1 MHFTRTILAATLAAA
16 TLAVHAESTNL
27 DPVVVTATRTE
38 TPLSE
43 LPIPVVVI
51 DRATIERNAGASL
64 PDLLRLAAG
73 VEIAQSGGPGQL
85 ATAFLRGTDSDHVLV
100 LVDGVELS
108 PGSIGTPQL
117 QNIDPAII
125 ERIEIVKGPRSSLYG
140 SEAVGGVINIIT
152 RRDVDSIRAHL
163 GGGSFGSTEFGAGGS
178 IGSGETALDVD
189 VARRSSDGFPP
200 LAGSDIDRGYDNTSA
215 NLRLRSTLG
224 PLAATLRHY
233 QGEGTTEYLDSM
245 LAPAAQDFENRVSEL
260 QLTWDIA
267 AWQSIFSVSE
277 ARDLLAQVGST
288 SFADT
293 DRSVVDWQ
301 NNFVTDAHT
310 VTAGLYFEN
319 EDVVAENFG
328 RTEADTDVRAI
339 YLQDQWLTESFDLL
353 LAGRSTD
360 HERFGQQFSWNV
372 DAGWHV
378 NESWRLR
385 ANVGRAFRAP
395 NATFLFGPFGANA
408 DLQPEVSLNR
418 EIGVA
423 WQATERQRFTL
434 AAFRN
439 HIDDMIDFDLLTFT
453 YQNIAEVEIT
463 GVELGHEWQADDW
476 QGHASLVWQQ
486 PENALTGE
494 PLLRRAEEV
503 LTMGVQR
510 RFESVNV
517 GVDLVASGE
526 RADVD
531 SATFLTI
538 TEPGY
543 ALLNFTAS
551 WWISPSW
558 SLSGRIENVLDAE
571 YETASGYNTADR
583 GAFLTLRYTQ

>member
-1 MHFTRTILAATLAAA
+1 MRVSSILVAATLVV
-16 TLAVHAESTNL
+16 TPLAVQAESTDL
-27 DPVVVTATRTE
+27 DTVVVTATRTE

-64 PDLLRLAAG
+64 PDMLRMAAG

-85 ATAFLRGTDSDHVLV
+85 ASAFIRGTDSDHVLV

-152 RRDVDSIRAHL
+152 RRDA
-163 GGGSFGSTEFGAGGS
+163 GSVRTFVGAGS
-178 IGSGETALDVD
+178 YESYEIGAGASMGFGNTALDVD
-189 VARRSSDGFPP
+189 VARRGSEGFPP
-200 LAGSDIDRGYDNTSA
+200 LAASDIDRGYDNSTA
-215 NLRLRSTLG
+215 NLRLRSDVG
-224 PLAATLRHY
+224 PLAVTLHHY
-233 QGEGTTEYLDSM
+233 QSEGTTEYLDF
-245 LAPAAQDFENRVSEL
+245 LFAPAAQDFDNRVSEL
-260 QLTWDIA
+260 KLAWEVA
-267 AWQSIFSVSE
+267 AWNSIFSVSE
-277 ARDLLAQVGST
+277 AQDLLAQVGTT

-301 NNFVTDAHT
+301 NNFIAGRHVL
-310 VTAGLYFEN
+310 TAGLYFEN
-319 EDVVAENFG
+319 EEVIAENYG
-328 RTEADTDVRAI
+328 PTEADTDVRAV
-339 YLQDQWLTESFDLL
+339 YVQDQWQAENVDLL

-372 DAGWHV
+372 DAGWQFGEAWSARV
-378 NESWRLR
+378 NL
-385 ANVGRAFRAP
+385 GQAFRAP
-395 NATFLFGPFGANA
+395 NATFLFGPFGANP

-423 WQATERQRFTL
+423 WQATDQQRFTF
-434 AAFRN
+434 AAFQN
-439 HIDDMIDFDLLTFT
+439 DIEDMIDFELTTFT
-453 YQNIAEVEIT
+453 YQNINEVEII
-463 GVELGHEWQADDW
+463 GVELGHEWRADEW
-476 QGHASLVWQQ
+476 QGRTSLVLQQ

-503 LTMGVQR
+503 LTIGIQR
-510 RFESVNV
+510 RFASVNI
-517 GVDLVASGE
+517 GVDLLASGE
-526 RADVD
+526 RADID
-531 SATFLTI
+531 SVTFMTI

-543 ALLNFTAS
+543 ALLNLTAS

-558 SLSGRIENVLDAE
+558 SLSGRIENALDAE

-583 GAFLTLRYTQ
+583 GAFLTLRYTH

>member
-1 MHFTRTILAATLAAA
+1 MNVRRIFLAALLAAA
-16 TLAVHAESTNL
+16 TITARAESTDL
-27 DPVVVTATRTE
+27 DTVVVTATRTE

-51 DRATIERNAGASL
+51 DRATIEHNAGASL

-85 ATAFLRGTDSDHVLV
+85 ASAFIRGTDSDHVLV
-100 LVDGVELS
+100 LIDGVEIS

-140 SEAVGGVINIIT
+140 SEAIGGVINIIT
-152 RRDVDSIRAHL
+152 RRDVDSVRTHV
-163 GGGSFGSTEFGAGGS
+163 GGGSHESYELGAGAS
-178 IGSGETALDVD
+178 IGFGETVLDVD
-189 VARRSSDGFPP
+189 LARRESNGFPP
-200 LAGSDIDRGYDNTSA
+200 LAASDIDRGYDNTSA
-215 NLRLRSTLG
+215 NFRLRSDFG
-224 PLAATLRHY
+224 AVAATLRHY
-233 QGEGTTEYLDSM
+233 RSEGTTEYLDFL
-245 LAPAAQDFENRVSEL
+245 LAPVAQDFDNRISEL
-260 QLTWDIA
+260 KLS
-267 AWQSIFSVSE
+267 WQVADWRSTLGVSE
-277 ARDLLAQVGST
+277 AQDLLAQVESA

-293 DRSVVDWQ
+293 DRRVIDWQ
-301 NNFVTDAHT
+301 NDFLVGAHT

-319 EDVVAENFG
+319 EDVAAENFG
-328 RTEADTDVRAI
+328 RTETDTDVHAI
-339 YLQDQWLTESFDLL
+339 YLQDQWQNDAFDLL

-372 DAGWHV
+372 DAGWKL
-378 NESWRLR
+378 NETWKLR
-385 ANVGRAFRAP
+385 ANMGQAFRAP
-395 NATFLFGPFGANA
+395 NATFLFGPFGANP
-408 DLQPEVSLNR
+408 DLQPEVSVNR
-418 EIGVA
+418 EIGIT

-439 HIDDMIDFDLLTFT
+439 DIEDMIEFDLLTFT
-453 YQNIAEVEIT
+453 YENIAEVEIS
-463 GVELGHEWQADDW
+463 GIELGHDWRGDEW
-476 QGHASLVWQQ
+476 QGHATLVFQQ
-486 PENALTGE
+486 PENVLTGE

-503 LTMGVQR
+503 LTVGLQR
-510 RFESVNV
+510 NFEAVNISI
-517 GVDLVASGE
+517 DLLASSE

-531 SATFLTI
+531 TVTFMTI

-543 ALLNFTAS
+543 AVLNLTAS

-558 SLSGRIENVLDAE
+558 SLSGRIENLLDAE

-583 GAFLTLRYTQ
+583 GAFLTLRYTH

>member
-1 MHFTRTILAATLAAA
+1 MKVSSVLVGATLVV
-16 TLAVHAESTNL
+16 TPLAVQADSTDL
-27 DPVVVTATRTE
+27 DTVVVTATRTE

-64 PDLLRLAAG
+64 PDLLRMAAG

-85 ATAFLRGTDSDHVLV
+85 ASTFIRGTDSDHVLV

-152 RRDVDSIRAHL
+152 RRDVDSMRAYIGAGSYESYEI
-163 GGGSFGSTEFGAGGS
+163 GGGASTGFGDTS
-178 IGSGETALDVD
+178 LDID
-189 VARRSSDGFPP
+189 VARRSSEGFPP
-200 LAGSDIDRGYDNTSA
+200 LAASDIDRGYDNTSA
-215 NLRLRSTLG
+215 NLRLRSDFG
-224 PLAATLRHY
+224 RLAATLRHY
-233 QGEGTTEYLDSM
+233 QSEGTTEYLDFA
-245 LAPAAQDFENRVSEL
+245 LAPAAQDFDNRVSEL
-260 QLTWDIA
+260 KLAWDIA
-267 AWQSIFSVSE
+267 AWHSIFSVSD
-277 ARDLLAQVGST
+277 AQDLLAQVDST

-301 NNFVTDAHT
+301 NNFVAGSHIL
-310 VTAGLYFEN
+310 TAGLYFEN
-319 EDVVAENFG
+319 EEVIAENFG
-328 RTEADTDVRAI
+328 ATEADTDVRAV
-339 YLQDQWLTESFDLL
+339 YVQDQWQADNVDLL

-372 DAGWHV
+372 DAGWQFGEAWSARV
-378 NESWRLR
+378 
-385 ANVGRAFRAP
+385 NVGRAFRAP
-395 NATFLFGPFGANA
+395 NATFLFGPFGANP

-423 WQATERQRFTL
+423 WQATDQQRFTF

-439 HIDDMIDFDLLTFT
+439 DIEDMIDFELTTFT
-453 YQNIAEVEIT
+453 YQNIAEVEIS
-463 GVELGHEWQADDW
+463 GVELGHEWRADEW
-476 QGHASLVWQQ
+476 QGHASLVLQQ

-494 PLLRRAEEV
+494 SLLRRAEEV
-503 LTMGVQR
+503 LTIGVRR
-510 RFESVNV
+510 RFESINV
-517 GVDLVASGE
+517 GVDLLASGE
-526 RADVD
+526 RPDIDPV
-531 SATFLTI
+531 TFMPV

-543 ALLNFTAS
+543 AQLNLTAS

-558 SLSGRIENVLDAE
+558 SLSGRIENALDAE

-583 GAFLTLRYTQ
+583 GAFLTLRYTH